1 MGQALKLRELL
12 KERADYKGI
21 SVNHLVIKAVA
32 YGLERE
38 PRVNNT
44 IRDGQLYEPHQINIG
59 IITAIA
65 DGLIIPVLKEVNTM
79 ALKDVVFEARA
90 AIDRARAGRPS
101 SSDLSGGTFS
111 ISNMGMYDVENFTA
125 IINPGQGGILA
136 VSAVKEVPVVENGI
150 VVPGSVMKVTVSVDH
165 RIIDGVMASTF
176 LKHFK
181 DALEMPALLMA

>member
-1 MGQALKLRELL
+1 
-12 KERADYKGI
+12 
-21 SVNHLVIKAVA
+21 
-32 YGLERE
+32 
-38 PRVNNT
+38 
-44 IRDGQLYEPHQINIG
+44 
-59 IITAIA
+59 
-65 DGLIIPVLKEVNTM
+65 VLKEVNTM

-101 SSDLSGGTFS
+101 STDLSGGTFS
-111 ISNMGMYDVENFTA
+111 ISNMGMFDVENFTA

-181 DALEMPALLMA
+181 DALEIPALLMA